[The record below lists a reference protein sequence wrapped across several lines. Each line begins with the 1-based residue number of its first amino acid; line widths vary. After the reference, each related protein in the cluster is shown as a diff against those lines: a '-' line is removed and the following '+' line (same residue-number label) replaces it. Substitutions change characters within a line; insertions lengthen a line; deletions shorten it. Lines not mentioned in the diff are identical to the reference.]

1 MDTDF
6 GSASPEKGAAYLGM
20 LATDALLA
28 VVAATE
34 RLADA
39 AVDGAPPSPDRRG
52 RPWWHARRPEEH
64 RQDQG
69 DPPCVHHVD
78 VGGRL
83 WVEAVTCDAS
93 ES

>member
-39 AVDGAPPSPDRRG
+39 AVDGAPPSPDRCG
-52 RPWWHARRPEEH
+52 RPWWHASRPGGLDSLCSAKEI
-64 RQDQG
+64 R
-69 DPPCVHHVD
+69 HVFTKWTH
-78 VGGRL
+78 GWEGF
-83 WVEAVTCDAS
+83 
-93 ES
+93 